1 MGIVAWE
8 FVTLD
13 GVMEA
18 PETWQFPTGLFNEE
32 MQKAAFDLLI
42 GTDALLLGR
51 VTYELFA
58 EAWPS
63 MTDDDGFADRM
74 NGLRKL
80 VASTTL
86 KEPLSWSNSI
96 LIEGEVA
103 EELARLKQ
111 EPGQRISLVGS
122 AGLLNALMQ
131 HDLIDEYEIWVHPIV
146 VGSGKRLFADGT
158 HTPVLEL
165 VETKSFETGVVAL
178 TYRPRGAKG
187 AVAGPEKGYQP

>member
-18 PETWQFPTGLFNEE
+18 PETWQLSTGLFDEA
-32 MQKAAFDLLI
+32 MGKAAFDLLI

-63 MTDDDGFADRM
+63 MTDEDGFADRM
-74 NGLRKL
+74 NGLPKL

-86 KEPLSWSNSI
+86 QAPLSWTNST
-96 LIEGEVA
+96 LIKGDVA
-103 EELARLKQ
+103 QELARLTQ
-111 EPGQRISLVGS
+111 EPGQRISLGGS
-122 AGLLNALMQ
+122 GALLNALMQ

-146 VGSGKRLFADGT
+146 TGSGK
-158 HTPVLEL
+158 HSSP
-165 VETKSFETGVVAL
+165 TGPS
-178 TYRPRGAKG
+178 RPF
-187 AVAGPEKGYQP
+187 

>member
-18 PETWQFPTGLFNEE
+18 PETWQLSTGLFDEA
-32 MQKAAFDLLI
+32 MGKAAFDLLI

-63 MTDDDGFADRM
+63 MTDEDGFADRM
-74 NGLRKL
+74 NGLPKL

-86 KEPLSWSNSI
+86 QEPLSWANST
-96 LIEGEVA
+96 LIEGDVA
-103 EELARLKQ
+103 EELARLTQ

-122 AGLLNALMQ
+122 GTLLNALMQ
-131 HDLIDEYEIWVHPIV
+131 HDLIDEYQIWVHPIV
-146 VGSGKRLFADGT
+146 IGSGKRLFADGA

-165 VETKSFETGVVAL
+165 VGTKSFRTGVVAL
-178 TYRPRGAKG
+178 TYRPRGAEG
-187 AVAGPEKGYQP
+187 AGTSGALDR